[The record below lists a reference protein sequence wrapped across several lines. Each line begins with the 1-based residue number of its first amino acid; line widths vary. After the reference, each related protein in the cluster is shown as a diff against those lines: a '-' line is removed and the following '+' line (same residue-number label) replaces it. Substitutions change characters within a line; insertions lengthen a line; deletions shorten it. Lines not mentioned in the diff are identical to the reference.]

1 MKKKEESLLVVYYK
15 DRLVLELK
23 LSQLQVQESCVP
35 SQMAED
41 TAECIIRY
49 VGRLH
54 PFYVSPSWQAG
65 YEQLWRQILQLPSV
79 LCIVNKPGKQKAT
92 TFNRNLVAN
101 IIHLLSLRGVLN
113 TDNATRIATALEGD
127 SRHSVR
133 AQLGNR
139 PFDKTI
145 EKDVQKLINDS
156 GCK

>member
-1 MKKKEESLLVVYYK
+1 MFEVRVSLA
-15 DRLVLELK
+15 RT
-23 LSQLQVQESCVP
+23 QGSCVP
-35 SQMAED
+35 TQIVED
-41 TAECIIRY
+41 STECIIRY

-139 PFDKTI
+139 PSDKTI